1 MKLTLQTDYA
11 LRILISLAQNP
22 DQLHSVQELADRFNV
37 SKNHLMK
44 TAQHLSAH
52 GFIKTERGRKGGLR
66 LAMLPKDIV
75 IGNVIRKMEPN
86 LEMAECFQQGEAGN
100 ACQLLPTC
108 KLKGLLGEAL
118 ASFLQVLEQKT
129 LADIAN

>member
-22 DQLHSVQELADRFNV
+22 GQLQSVQDLANRFSV

-86 LEMAECFQQGEAGN
+86 LEMAECFQQGEAGK
-100 ACQLLPTC
+100 ACQLLPSC

-129 LADIAN
+129 LADIAS

>member
-11 LRILISLAQNP
+11 LRILISLAQEQG
-22 DQLHSVQELADRFNV
+22 QLHSVQDLADRFAV

-52 GFIKTERGRKGGLR
+52 GYIKTERGRNGGLR
-66 LAMLPKDIV
+66 LAMSPNDIV

-86 LEMAECFQQGEAGN
+86 LDMAECFQTGEAGT

-118 ASFLQVLEQKT
+118 ASFLSVLEQKT

>member
-11 LRILISLAQNP
+11 LRILISLAEQP
-22 DQLHSVQELADRFNV
+22 DQLHSVQDLADRFVV

-44 TAQHLSAH
+44 TAQHLSAR
-52 GFIKTERGRKGGLR
+52 GFIKTERGRNGGLR

-75 IGNVIRKMEPN
+75 IGDVIRQMEPN
-86 LEMAECFQQGEAGN
+86 LDMAECFQKGEAGKT
-100 ACQLLPTC
+100 CQLLPTC

-118 ASFLQVLEQKT
+118 ASFLLVLEQKT